1 MNPAT
6 AYHQLKNI
14 LAKTKLECAA
24 KLAQLWDAL
33 KEPTLDQPKPEILL
47 ADWLDLCYQEYKKPN
62 LLPNTQ
68 MSYERRIYQHII
80 LKLGQIQPD
89 KLNTTDIQEFYVS
102 LKKDGSV
109 NGIQEFLLRN
119 LWVNLLSRP
128 DFVAYRFED
137 REEEAFVKYR
147 GAKFLWTIRNY
158 KDMKKTEAIGA
169 AAIFEKFDPKDYE

>member
-62 LLPNTQ
+62 L
-68 MSYERRIYQHII
+68 IKIWIKII
-80 LKLGQIQPD
+80 
-89 KLNTTDIQEFYVS
+89 NF
-102 LKKDGSV
+102 
-109 NGIQEFLLRN
+109 
-119 LWVNLLSRP
+119 
-128 DFVAYRFED
+128 
-137 REEEAFVKYR
+137 
-147 GAKFLWTIRNY
+147 
-158 KDMKKTEAIGA
+158 
-169 AAIFEKFDPKDYE
+169 

>member
-68 MSYERRIYQHII
+68 MSYERRIYHPKVRTNPTGQVEHHRHSGI
-80 LKLGQIQPD
+80 LCVP
-89 KLNTTDIQEFYVS
+89 
-102 LKKDGSV
+102 
-109 NGIQEFLLRN
+109 
-119 LWVNLLSRP
+119 
-128 DFVAYRFED
+128 
-137 REEEAFVKYR
+137 
-147 GAKFLWTIRNY
+147 
-158 KDMKKTEAIGA
+158 
-169 AAIFEKFDPKDYE
+169 

>member
-47 ADWLDLCYQEYKKPN
+47 ADWLDLCDQEYKKPN
-62 LLPNTQ
+62 RLPNTQ

-102 LKKDGSV
+102 LKKDGRLIRV
-109 NGIQEFLLRN
+109 EFYGKG
-119 LWVNLLSRP
+119 LS
-128 DFVAYRFED
+128 D
-137 REEEAFVKYR
+137 
-147 GAKFLWTIRNY
+147 
-158 KDMKKTEAIGA
+158 
-169 AAIFEKFDPKDYE
+169 

>member
-24 KLAQLWDAL
+24 K
-33 KEPTLDQPKPEILL
+33 
-47 ADWLDLCYQEYKKPN
+47 LCYQEYKKPN

-102 LKKDGSV
+102 LKKDGRLIRV
-109 NGIQEFLLRN
+109 EFYGKG
-119 LWVNLLSRP
+119 LS
-128 DFVAYRFED
+128 D
-137 REEEAFVKYR
+137 
-147 GAKFLWTIRNY
+147 
-158 KDMKKTEAIGA
+158 
-169 AAIFEKFDPKDYE
+169 

>member
-68 MSYERRIYQHII
+68 MSYERRIYQHI
-80 LKLGQIQPD
+80 
-89 KLNTTDIQEFYVS
+89 LNSFSADSHNHCSGLDLT
-102 LKKDGSV
+102 
-109 NGIQEFLLRN
+109 
-119 LWVNLLSRP
+119 LSTRRSIW
-128 DFVAYRFED
+128 D
-137 REEEAFVKYR
+137 
-147 GAKFLWTIRNY
+147 
-158 KDMKKTEAIGA
+158 
-169 AAIFEKFDPKDYE
+169 

>member
-6 AYHQLKNI
+6 AYRQLKKI
-14 LAKTKLECAA
+14 LTETGLPDIRFHDLRHTFA
-24 KLAQLWDAL
+24 
-33 KEPTLDQPKPEILL
+33 TLDQPKPEILL

-102 LKKDGSV
+102 LKKDGRLIRV
-109 NGIQEFLLRN
+109 EFYGKG
-119 LWVNLLSRP
+119 LS
-128 DFVAYRFED
+128 D
-137 REEEAFVKYR
+137 
-147 GAKFLWTIRNY
+147 
-158 KDMKKTEAIGA
+158 
-169 AAIFEKFDPKDYE
+169 

>member
-1 MNPAT
+1 MFLLRMVLSQPTQTRNTYESRHCLSSTEKYPC
-6 AYHQLKNI
+6 
-14 LAKTKLECAA
+14 KTKLECAA

-102 LKKDGSV
+102 LKKDGRLIRV
-109 NGIQEFLLRN
+109 EFYGKG
-119 LWVNLLSRP
+119 LS
-128 DFVAYRFED
+128 D
-137 REEEAFVKYR
+137 
-147 GAKFLWTIRNY
+147 
-158 KDMKKTEAIGA
+158 
-169 AAIFEKFDPKDYE
+169 

>member
-102 LKKDGSV
+102 LKKDGRLIRADLYGEGLSDQTV
-109 NGIQEFLLRN
+109 RGIHTTLHAALDRAVEEKLLFRN
-119 LWVNLLSRP
+119 PADNCKLPSAKPREMKVLIPEEIQRLLIQ
-128 DFVAYRFED
+128 A
-137 REEEAFVKYR
+137 RE
-147 GAKFLWTIRNY
+147 GLL
-158 KDMKKTEAIGA
+158 
-169 AAIFEKFDPKDYE
+169 

>member
-1 MNPAT
+1 MVLSQPTQTRNTYESRHCLSSTEKYPCKNQVGVRSKAGT
-6 AYHQLKNI
+6 ALGS
-14 LAKTKLECAA
+14 
-24 KLAQLWDAL
+24 L

-102 LKKDGSV
+102 LKKDGRLIRV
-109 NGIQEFLLRN
+109 EFYGKG
-119 LWVNLLSRP
+119 LS
-128 DFVAYRFED
+128 D
-137 REEEAFVKYR
+137 
-147 GAKFLWTIRNY
+147 
-158 KDMKKTEAIGA
+158 
-169 AAIFEKFDPKDYE
+169 

>member
-102 LKKDGSV
+102 LKKDGSSV
-109 NGIQEFLLRN
+109 DSGDLLLLAILFFLFREGADEE
-119 LWVNLLSRP
+119 LL
-128 DFVAYRFED
+128 VAL
-137 REEEAFVKYR
+137 
-147 GAKFLWTIRNY
+147 GLLLIL
-158 KDMKKTEAIGA
+158 
-169 AAIFEKFDPKDYE
+169 

>member
-68 MSYERRIYQHII
+68 ILRRLLAGKAVLRRKSGLKGCTRGGGPPHRLRRTGQPVRPVCSGQAVSRRTGGSAGPGSI
-80 LKLGQIQPD
+80 LGLV
-89 KLNTTDIQEFYVS
+89 LC
-102 LKKDGSV
+102 DGGTGKQV
-109 NGIQEFLLRN
+109 
-119 LWVNLLSRP
+119 RP
-128 DFVAYRFED
+128 VLP
-137 REEEAFVKYR
+137 
-147 GAKFLWTIRNY
+147 GALQ
-158 KDMKKTEAIGA
+158 
-169 AAIFEKFDPKDYE
+169 

>member
-102 LKKDGSV
+102 LKKDGRLIRVEDKAMEENLIFRNPAAGCKLPSAKPREMKV
-109 NGIQEFLLRN
+109 LIPEEIQR
-119 LWVNLLSRP
+119 LLSQ
-128 DFVAYRFED
+128 A
-137 REEEAFVKYR
+137 RE
-147 GAKFLWTIRNY
+147 GLL
-158 KDMKKTEAIGA
+158 
-169 AAIFEKFDPKDYE
+169 

>member
-47 ADWLDLCYQEYKKPN
+47 ADWLDLCYQEYKEPN

-102 LKKDGSV
+102 LKKDGRLIRV
-109 NGIQEFLLRN
+109 EFYGKG
-119 LWVNLLSRP
+119 LS
-128 DFVAYRFED
+128 D
-137 REEEAFVKYR
+137 
-147 GAKFLWTIRNY
+147 
-158 KDMKKTEAIGA
+158 
-169 AAIFEKFDPKDYE
+169 

>member
-62 LLPNTQ
+62 LLPTTQ
-68 MSYERRIYQHII
+68 ISYERRIYQHII

-102 LKKDGSV
+102 LKKDGRLIRV
-109 NGIQEFLLRN
+109 EFYGKG
-119 LWVNLLSRP
+119 LS
-128 DFVAYRFED
+128 D
-137 REEEAFVKYR
+137 
-147 GAKFLWTIRNY
+147 
-158 KDMKKTEAIGA
+158 
-169 AAIFEKFDPKDYE
+169 

>member
-102 LKKDGSV
+102 LKKDGS
-109 NGIQEFLLRN
+109 E
-119 LWVNLLSRP
+119 LSSTAKGCQIRP
-128 DFVAYRFED
+128 FAASTRLSTL
-137 REEEAFVKYR
+137 
-147 GAKFLWTIRNY
+147 LWTKLWR
-158 KDMKKTEAIGA
+158 KT
-169 AAIFEKFDPKDYE
+169 

>member
-102 LKKDGSV
+102 LKKDGRLIRVEDKAMEENLIFRNPAAGCKLPSAKPREMKV
-109 NGIQEFLLRN
+109 LIPEEIQRLLIQAREG
-119 LWVNLLSRP
+119 LL
-128 DFVAYRFED
+128 
-137 REEEAFVKYR
+137 
-147 GAKFLWTIRNY
+147 
-158 KDMKKTEAIGA
+158 
-169 AAIFEKFDPKDYE
+169 

>member
-62 LLPNTQ
+62 LLQTRKCL
-68 MSYERRIYQHII
+68 MS
-80 LKLGQIQPD
+80 G
-89 KLNTTDIQEFYVS
+89 
-102 LKKDGSV
+102 GS
-109 NGIQEFLLRN
+109 I
-119 LWVNLLSRP
+119 S
-128 DFVAYRFED
+128 
-137 REEEAFVKYR
+137 
-147 GAKFLWTIRNY
+147 ISS
-158 KDMKKTEAIGA
+158 
-169 AAIFEKFDPKDYE
+169 

>member
-68 MSYERRIYQHII
+68 MSYERRIYQHPKVRTNPTGQVEHHRHSGI
-80 LKLGQIQPD
+80 LCVP
-89 KLNTTDIQEFYVS
+89 
-102 LKKDGSV
+102 
-109 NGIQEFLLRN
+109 
-119 LWVNLLSRP
+119 
-128 DFVAYRFED
+128 
-137 REEEAFVKYR
+137 
-147 GAKFLWTIRNY
+147 
-158 KDMKKTEAIGA
+158 
-169 AAIFEKFDPKDYE
+169 

>member
-47 ADWLDLCYQEYKKPN
+47 ADLLDLCYLEYKKPN

-89 KLNTTDIQEFYVS
+89 KLNSTDIQEFYVS
-102 LKKDGSV
+102 LKKDGRLIRV
-109 NGIQEFLLRN
+109 EFYGKG
-119 LWVNLLSRP
+119 LS
-128 DFVAYRFED
+128 D
-137 REEEAFVKYR
+137 
-147 GAKFLWTIRNY
+147 
-158 KDMKKTEAIGA
+158 
-169 AAIFEKFDPKDYE
+169 